1 MSEEYPKHLSNSLT
15 LEKSLVIPGLDPR
28 PSKVSLLGL
37 SKSLTGQ
44 NHRALVCSKKY
55 YHVINIGETESDCQ
69 VKRTD
74 RDKIRDTKNLGPD
87 SPSLVKFCPSEK
99 FGNIF
104 ALLFSQD
111 SIEVSKIRD
120 DLTVVPV
127 LHDRPISHRRYV
139 TDIDWSISENP
150 KLASTSMDSDLK
162 IWRFEQ
168 GGIKTNHKIMFH
180 KNFNLVGYSQLVKW
194 LPTRVKDKGDGELI
208 ATTMANGSR
217 VQIWDLRAPKKP
229 PIQAFSLTE
238 KGYSNYQARAIDFDF
253 EDRYMM
259 VLANSSNSN
268 PEHSSRSIIKVFDR
282 RLVGSD
288 KEFFTKDIPYSTDAK
303 FSPDGKFIFTVSG
316 DRSSERT
323 VSGGSNQSGVGST
336 RISRDASRTLKII
349 KIKNDPDDQGTWN
362 DNIREYGSSIQH
374 WECRNGSKNDKSYF
388 MTTVIKKETN
398 IEINQKNKTFD
409 FILNKEIFHMFFFSK
424 VDLEMYLYLCMYL
437 YMYIFRIIT

>member
-1 MSEEYPKHLSNSLT
+1 MSDEYPKHLSNSLT

-162 IWRFEQ
+162 IQFREFTMKSLYCTYFRSAINEQ
-168 GGIKTNHKIMFH
+168 
-180 KNFNLVGYSQLVKW
+180 
-194 LPTRVKDKGDGELI
+194 
-208 ATTMANGSR
+208 
-217 VQIWDLRAPKKP
+217 
-229 PIQAFSLTE
+229 
-238 KGYSNYQARAIDFDF
+238 
-253 EDRYMM
+253 
-259 VLANSSNSN
+259 N
-268 PEHSSRSIIKVFDR
+268 PDTICKCLF
-282 RLVGSD
+282 
-288 KEFFTKDIPYSTDAK
+288 
-303 FSPDGKFIFTVSG
+303 
-316 DRSSERT
+316 
-323 VSGGSNQSGVGST
+323 
-336 RISRDASRTLKII
+336 
-349 KIKNDPDDQGTWN
+349 
-362 DNIREYGSSIQH
+362 
-374 WECRNGSKNDKSYF
+374 
-388 MTTVIKKETN
+388 
-398 IEINQKNKTFD
+398 
-409 FILNKEIFHMFFFSK
+409 
-424 VDLEMYLYLCMYL
+424 
-437 YMYIFRIIT
+437 